1 MSASLTN
8 SNNKALLWSLLQ
20 GQGSFNNIP
29 EQYISNVKA
38 DFEKVIY
45 EHSQTNMT
53 LIEAN
58 KSVISSIH
66 NKLKKYK
73 QQQPEPPQQ
82 PPQQAQLLSSNDSM
96 SGSYTQKQLQNDR
109 AAQLNQKQKAMEQNF
124 SNTIHAKK
132 PGEIN
137 FNDEMD
143 DAPIGDDMEDLLQR
157 TISQREQQL
166 DIVSNDTSYNKEDAS
181 KWLNQGQE
189 VQLSIGEDTQLK
201 ENQVIH
207 VDKRGKQQAK
217 QVKQAKQ
224 EKKVHFSDSLTN
236 PQIEIMQKD
245 ILDIKNEFTEM
256 KKDISIIKTMLEN
269 MQEQSIHSPVEDM
282 FTQQFKVNNIQSMQN
297 APNVQNIHEQ
307 ETSL

>member
-58 KSVISSIH
+58 KSVISNIH
-66 NKLKKYK
+66 NILKKYK
-73 QQQPEPPQQ
+73 QPAQQ
-82 PPQQAQLLSSNDSM
+82 PPQEAQLLQSNDSM

-109 AAQLNQKQKAMEQNF
+109 AVQLNQKQKAMEQNF

-137 FNDEMD
+137 FNDDMD

-189 VQLSIGEDTQLK
+189 VQLSIGEDTHLK

-207 VDKRGKQQAK
+207 VDKRGKQQA
-217 QVKQAKQ
+217 KQAKQ

-256 KKDISIIKTMLEN
+256 KKDISIIKTILEN
-269 MQEQSIHSPVEDM
+269 IQEQSIHSPVEEI
-282 FTQQFKVNNIQSMQN
+282 FTQQYKVNNMQSMQSMQ
-297 APNVQNIHEQ
+297 NVQNIHEQ